1 MIVKIL
7 EFEYPEDRYYLI
19 GHTPTHLW
27 FKSIE
32 NKSTYRVGVTD
43 FFQKRIGDI
52 ESVTLRKK
60 GDEVDVG
67 KTMSLI
73 KAKNYSAVLKGAFK
87 AKYLDINDNVIKKPN
102 LINMDPY
109 DQGWLYELTIDN
121 LESSLGEKLVQA
133 SDTNLKAFLELEIK
147 NNALQGSDCCPDFL
161 GGSGVVRRK
170 KS

>member
-52 ESVTLRKK
+52 DSVTLRKK
-60 GDEVDVG
+60 GDDVDVG

-87 AKYLDINDNVIKKPN
+87 AKYLNINENVIKKPK
-102 LINMDPY
+102 LINEDPY
-109 DQGWLYELTIDN
+109 NQGWLYDLMVDN
-121 LESSLGEKLVQA
+121 LESTLGEKLVQA
-133 SDTNLKAFLELEIK
+133 TNINLKFFLEAEIR

-170 KS
+170 RT